1 MFIIFSATTI
11 QVRPRPNSKLSE
23 KSSVPKTLSVNSM
36 ESLYDEI
43 KIADEHTPTSIG
55 IIYVIIP
62 SLIFWFTLRVESSV
76 N

>member
-55 IIYVIIP
+55 IIYVIIL